1 MNLVLLGSI
10 TRAEI
15 VASTRV
21 MRHRQIPVIQQ
32 MSAVRNRAAWGST
45 STLAVGLRVSESLL
59 EQYPVLAVLDGQHWF
74 PAKAAPKSHLPTSRR
89 VPAQPDD

>member
-32 MSAVRNRAAWGST
+32 MSAVRNRGTSGST
-45 STLAVGLRVSESLL
+45 STLAVDEPLL
-59 EQYPVLAVLDGQHWF
+59 EQYPGLAVLDGQQGF
-74 PAKAAPKSHLPTSRR
+74 PAKAAPTSHLPTSRH
-89 VPAQPDD
+89 VPAQPND